1 MSTFNQAAQGNQNMN
16 YGQTGN
22 LGGYFM
28 NSGSTFLQNG
38 LNGNGWNFK
47 SAFGDQIGA
56 NGKAFNSKLG
66 GADGSIT
73 GFDNA
78 IGAAA
83 GYVGGLLDK
92 SAAHQRTSGKYGY
105 VANTVDSVANTVGMV
120 GNFNPLASGAGKLAM
135 GAVNKFTGGTDGM
148 TVQDSLL
155 GSSAVQGALTGIAAA
170 TGPIG
175 WGVAGAYLLASGIN
189 SAFGSTTTDNM
200 YKSFMDKDK
209 MSEVADAYSDMD
221 LENEANS
228 LYGKKYGLF
237 SKSAYKKAEK
247 KVKEAQMRMTNK
259 IDIRDTAKLGQIR
272 AGMVDA
278 NRLNYQMAINGGYKP
293 LAIGRRG
300 LKIDPE
306 RLAEAKRIAK
316 CIKQKKLASTNVIPA
331 EAREAMRDVTK
342 MPSDVMP
349 TFGKG
354 GKNYKNGQHVKT
366 NQCAEFSNGELRDR
380 GYTLTYGDAWNLK
393 NQDLVYSGYN
403 KDAKPE
409 NFDLNQ
415 VIKYN
420 HDAADRLYKEFD
432 SKTLDK
438 DSVYTVNMYYNGSPS
453 QETAYKEGRDSIT
466 GTHTGY
472 LQFNP
477 KTKKWEVI
485 HNIHGTVHVDP
496 FVSIQGSKG
505 KYGVTAIYKPRET
518 TIWNRFRGMLGLE
531 EGGEINYFQNGG
543 TVNVIPEGA
552 LHARKHHMENDEHIT
567 KKGIP
572 VVDVNGTQQA
582 EIERNEIIFR
592 KEVTNKLEELAKE
605 DSDEAAIEA
614 GKLLAQEII
623 ENTDDR
629 TGLIQQ
635 VTGDSFEKIP
645 MGANGFSIDSG
656 TIANAATNVI
666 GTFIAGRKAQ
676 KLKEEQ
682 EKLALEKQNL
692 EAQKQASE
700 FQKGFLNYK
709 AQTDQNGNV
718 SVVMLNNESTMNPD
732 DIKAKEDALNKQQ
745 GELLKQQQAQE
756 KNQSNYLNQLVQGI
770 SSIDFGALTKGKSN
784 IPDPNKASTA
794 NAANITKVATE
805 PNIPDKIELKK
816 DGDKLPD
823 VHLGLLE
830 ELKKL
835 SPEQLK
841 ELQAILKYLN
851 Q

>member
-316 CIKQKKLASTNVIPA
+316 CIKKKKSPIFDVIPA

-342 MPSDVMP
+342 VP
-349 TFGKG
+349 
-354 GKNYKNGQHVKT
+354 N
-366 NQCAEFSNGELRDR
+366 
-380 GYTLTYGDAWNLK
+380 DAL
-393 NQDLVYSGYN
+393 
-403 KDAKPE
+403 P
-409 NFDLNQ
+409 F
-415 VIKYN
+415 
-420 HDAADRLYKEFD
+420 F
-432 SKTLDK
+432 
-438 DSVYTVNMYYNGSPS
+438 
-453 QETAYKEGRDSIT
+453 KEG
-466 GTHTGY
+466 G
-472 LQFNP
+472 
-477 KTKKWEVI
+477 
-485 HNIHGTVHVDP
+485 NI
-496 FVSIQGSKG
+496 
-505 KYGVTAIYKPRET
+505 E
-518 TIWNRFRGMLGLE
+518 L
-531 EGGEINYFQNGG
+531 FQNGG
-543 TVNVIPEGA
+543 DVNVIPEGA

-592 KEVTNKLEELAKE
+592 KEVTNKLEELAK
-605 DSDEAAIEA
+605 DGSDEAAIEA

-635 VTGDSFEKIP
+635 VTGDSLEKIP

-784 IPDPNKASTA
+784 IPDPNTASTA

-835 SPEQLK
+835 SPEKLK
-841 ELQAILKYLN
+841 ELQVILKYLN

>member
-22 LGGYFM
+22 LGGYLL

-73 GFDNA
+73 GYDNA

-92 SAAHQRTSGKYGY
+92 SAAHQRTGGKYGY

-120 GNFNPLASGAGKLAM
+120 GNFNPIASGAGKLAM

-228 LYGKKYGLF
+228 LYNKKYGLF

-259 IDIRDTAKLGQIR
+259 IDIRDMAKLGQIR

-316 CIKQKKLASTNVIPA
+316 CIKNKKSPIFNVIPE
-331 EAREAMRDVTK
+331 EAREAMKDVTK
-342 MPSDVMP
+342 VP
-349 TFGKG
+349 
-354 GKNYKNGQHVKT
+354 N
-366 NQCAEFSNGELRDR
+366 
-380 GYTLTYGDAWNLK
+380 DAL
-393 NQDLVYSGYN
+393 
-403 KDAKPE
+403 P
-409 NFDLNQ
+409 F
-415 VIKYN
+415 
-420 HDAADRLYKEFD
+420 F
-432 SKTLDK
+432 
-438 DSVYTVNMYYNGSPS
+438 
-453 QETAYKEGRDSIT
+453 KEG
-466 GTHTGY
+466 G
-472 LQFNP
+472 
-477 KTKKWEVI
+477 
-485 HNIHGTVHVDP
+485 NI
-496 FVSIQGSKG
+496 
-505 KYGVTAIYKPRET
+505 E
-518 TIWNRFRGMLGLE
+518 L
-531 EGGEINYFQNGG
+531 FQNGG
-543 TVNVIPEGA
+543 DVNVIPEGA

-572 VVDVNGTQQA
+572 VVDINGTQQA
-582 EIERNEIIFR
+582 EIECNEIIFR
-592 KEVTNKLEELAKE
+592 KEVTNKLEELAK
-605 DSDEAAIEA
+605 DGSDKAAIEA

-635 VTGDSFEKIP
+635 VTGDSLEKIP
-645 MGANGFSIDSG
+645 MGAAGFSIDSG
-656 TIANAATNVI
+656 TIANTVMGAI
-666 GTFIAGRKAQ
+666 GSITAGRKAE
-676 KLKEEQ
+676 KLKREQ

-692 EAQKQASE
+692 EDQKKAAE

-732 DIKAKEDALNKQQ
+732 DIKAKEDALNKQE
-745 GELLKQQQAQE
+745 GELLEQQQAQE
-756 KNQSNYLNQLVQGI
+756 NNQSNYLNQLVQGV
-770 SSIDFGALTKGKSN
+770 SSIDFGALMKGKSN

-794 NAANITKVATE
+794 NAANITKVATA

-835 SPEQLK
+835 SPEKLK
-841 ELQAILKYLN
+841 ELQVILKYLN

>member
-22 LGGYFM
+22 LGGYLM

-316 CIKQKKLASTNVIPA
+316 CIKKKKSPIFDVIPA
-331 EAREAMRDVTK
+331 EAREVMRDVTK
-342 MPSDVMP
+342 VP
-349 TFGKG
+349 
-354 GKNYKNGQHVKT
+354 N
-366 NQCAEFSNGELRDR
+366 
-380 GYTLTYGDAWNLK
+380 DAL
-393 NQDLVYSGYN
+393 
-403 KDAKPE
+403 P
-409 NFDLNQ
+409 F
-415 VIKYN
+415 
-420 HDAADRLYKEFD
+420 F
-432 SKTLDK
+432 
-438 DSVYTVNMYYNGSPS
+438 
-453 QETAYKEGRDSIT
+453 KEG
-466 GTHTGY
+466 G
-472 LQFNP
+472 
-477 KTKKWEVI
+477 
-485 HNIHGTVHVDP
+485 NI
-496 FVSIQGSKG
+496 
-505 KYGVTAIYKPRET
+505 E
-518 TIWNRFRGMLGLE
+518 L
-531 EGGEINYFQNGG
+531 FQNGG
-543 TVNVIPEGA
+543 DVNVIPEGA

-572 VVDVNGTQQA
+572 VVDINGTQQA
-582 EIERNEIIFR
+582 EIECNEIIFR
-592 KEVTNKLEELAKE
+592 KEVTNKLEEFAK
-605 DSDEAAIEA
+605 DGSDEAAIEA

-635 VTGDSFEKIP
+635 VTGDSLEKIP
-645 MGANGFSIDSG
+645 MGAGGFSIDSG
-656 TIANAATNVI
+656 TIANTVMGAI
-666 GTFIAGRKAQ
+666 GSITAGRKAQ
-676 KLKEEQ
+676 KLKEQQ

-692 EAQKQASE
+692 EDQKKSAG

-718 SVVMLNNESTMNPD
+718 SVVMLNNESTVNPD
-732 DIKAKEDALNKQQ
+732 DIKAKEDALSKQE
-745 GELLKQQQAQE
+745 GELLEQQQAQE
-756 KNQSNYLNQLVQGI
+756 KNQSNYLNQLVQGV

-794 NAANITKVATE
+794 NAANITKVATA
-805 PNIPDKIELKK
+805 PNIPEKLEKGTKLPEFKTYEELVEYLNKTGRGSDEDYDLKAAYNDPEVYQIWREEEEKNPGKGHWTDKYKK
-816 DGDKLPD
+816 ESHPTYSTESILGEDPVNNGGIWMNVGDKDLFIVSD
-823 VHLGLLE
+823 YLANKYSLDKYSRYFAKE
-830 ELKKL
+830 EPNAYFQYKGKVYSSGRKK
-835 SPEQLK
+835 K
-841 ELQAILKYLN
+841 
-851 Q
+851 

>member
-22 LGGYFM
+22 LGGYLM

-56 NGKAFNSKLG
+56 NGQAFNSKLG
-66 GADGSIT
+66 GVDGSIT
-73 GFDNA
+73 GYDNA

-83 GYVGGLLDK
+83 GFAGGLLDK
-92 SAAHQRTSGKYGY
+92 GAAHQRTSGKYGY

-135 GAVNKFTGGTDGM
+135 GAVNNITGGTDGM

-189 SAFGSTTTDNM
+189 AATGKTTTDNA
-200 YKSFMDKDK
+200 YKSFMDKDIL
-209 MSEVADAYSDMD
+209 ADVSSGYTDMD
-221 LENEANS
+221 LENEAES
-228 LYGKKYGLF
+228 LYNKKYGGF
-237 SKSAYKKAEK
+237 SRGAYKKAQK
-247 KVKEAQMRMTNK
+247 KIDEAQMRMTDK
-259 IDIRDTAKLGQIR
+259 IDIRNTAKLGQIR

-278 NRLNYQMAINGGYKP
+278 NRLKYQMAINGGYKP
-293 LAIGRRG
+293 MAIGKRG

-316 CIKQKKLASTNVIPA
+316 CIKQNKRKVAFTNVIPV

-342 MPSDVMP
+342 VP
-349 TFGKG
+349 
-354 GKNYKNGQHVKT
+354 N
-366 NQCAEFSNGELRDR
+366 
-380 GYTLTYGDAWNLK
+380 DAL
-393 NQDLVYSGYN
+393 
-403 KDAKPE
+403 P
-409 NFDLNQ
+409 F
-415 VIKYN
+415 
-420 HDAADRLYKEFD
+420 F
-432 SKTLDK
+432 
-438 DSVYTVNMYYNGSPS
+438 
-453 QETAYKEGRDSIT
+453 KEG
-466 GTHTGY
+466 G
-472 LQFNP
+472 
-477 KTKKWEVI
+477 
-485 HNIHGTVHVDP
+485 NI
-496 FVSIQGSKG
+496 
-505 KYGVTAIYKPRET
+505 E
-518 TIWNRFRGMLGLE
+518 L
-531 EGGEINYFQNGG
+531 FQNGG
-543 TVNVIPEGA
+543 DVNVIPEGA

-572 VVDVNGTQQA
+572 VVDINGTQQA
-582 EIERNEIIFR
+582 EIECNEIIFR
-592 KEVTNKLEELAKE
+592 KEVTNKLEELAK
-605 DSDEAAIEA
+605 DGSDEAAIEA

-635 VTGDSFEKIP
+635 VTGDSLEKIP

-656 TIANAATNVI
+656 TIANAATNII
-666 GTFIAGRKAQ
+666 GTFTAGRKAQ

-692 EAQKQASE
+692 EDQKKAAE

-784 IPDPNKASTA
+784 IPDPNTASIA

-835 SPEQLK
+835 SPEKLR
-841 ELQAILKYLN
+841 ELQTILKYLN

>member
-1 MSTFNQAAQGNQNMN
+1 MSTFNQAAQGNQNIN

-22 LGGYFM
+22 LGGYLL
-28 NSGSTFLQNG
+28 NSGSTFLQTG

-73 GFDNA
+73 GYDNA

-120 GNFNPLASGAGKLAM
+120 GNFNPIASGAGKLAM

-189 SAFGSTTTDNM
+189 SAFGSTTTDNA

-237 SKSAYKKAEK
+237 SKSAYKKAQK
-247 KVKEAQMRMTNK
+247 KIDEAQMRMTNK
-259 IDIRDTAKLGQIR
+259 IDIRDMAKLGQIR

-316 CIKQKKLASTNVIPA
+316 CIKKKKSPIFDVIPA

-342 MPSDVMP
+342 VP
-349 TFGKG
+349 
-354 GKNYKNGQHVKT
+354 N
-366 NQCAEFSNGELRDR
+366 
-380 GYTLTYGDAWNLK
+380 DAL
-393 NQDLVYSGYN
+393 
-403 KDAKPE
+403 P
-409 NFDLNQ
+409 F
-415 VIKYN
+415 
-420 HDAADRLYKEFD
+420 F
-432 SKTLDK
+432 
-438 DSVYTVNMYYNGSPS
+438 
-453 QETAYKEGRDSIT
+453 KEG
-466 GTHTGY
+466 G
-472 LQFNP
+472 
-477 KTKKWEVI
+477 
-485 HNIHGTVHVDP
+485 NI
-496 FVSIQGSKG
+496 
-505 KYGVTAIYKPRET
+505 E
-518 TIWNRFRGMLGLE
+518 L
-531 EGGEINYFQNGG
+531 FQNGG
-543 TVNVIPEGA
+543 DVNVIPEGA

-572 VVDVNGTQQA
+572 VVDINGTQQA
-582 EIERNEIIFR
+582 EIECNEIIFR
-592 KEVTNKLEELAKE
+592 KEVTNKLEELAK
-605 DSDEAAIEA
+605 DGSDKAAIEA

-635 VTGDSFEKIP
+635 VTGDSLEKIP
-645 MGANGFSIDSG
+645 MGAAGFSIDSG
-656 TIANAATNVI
+656 TIANTVVGAI
-666 GTFIAGRKAQ
+666 GSFTAGRKAQ
-676 KLKEEQ
+676 KLKEQ
-682 EKLALEKQNL
+682 QDKLALEKQNL
-692 EAQKQASE
+692 EDQKKAAE
-700 FQKGFLNYK
+700 FQKGFLDYK

-718 SVVMLNNESTMNPD
+718 SVVMLNNESTINPD
-732 DIKAKEDALNKQQ
+732 DIKAKEDALSKQE
-745 GELLKQQQAQE
+745 GELLKQQQTQE
-756 KNQSNYLNQLVQGI
+756 NNQSNYLNQLVQGI
-770 SSIDFGALTKGKSN
+770 SSIDFGALMKGKSN
-784 IPDPNKASTA
+784 IPDPNTASTA
-794 NAANITKVATE
+794 NAANITKVATA
-805 PNIPDKIELKK
+805 PNIPEKIKIQK

-823 VHLGLLE
+823 THLGLLE

-835 SPEQLK
+835 PPEKLR

>member
-1 MSTFNQAAQGNQNMN
+1 MSTFNQAAQGNQNIN

-22 LGGYFM
+22 LGGYLM
-28 NSGSTFLQNG
+28 NSGSAFLQNG

-73 GFDNA
+73 GYDNA

-105 VANTVDSVANTVGMV
+105 VANTVDSVANTVGAV
-120 GNFNPLASGAGKLAM
+120 GNFNPIASGAGKLAM

-316 CIKQKKLASTNVIPA
+316 CIKQKKLAFTNVIPA

-342 MPSDVMP
+342 VP
-349 TFGKG
+349 
-354 GKNYKNGQHVKT
+354 N
-366 NQCAEFSNGELRDR
+366 
-380 GYTLTYGDAWNLK
+380 DAL
-393 NQDLVYSGYN
+393 
-403 KDAKPE
+403 P
-409 NFDLNQ
+409 F
-415 VIKYN
+415 
-420 HDAADRLYKEFD
+420 F
-432 SKTLDK
+432 
-438 DSVYTVNMYYNGSPS
+438 
-453 QETAYKEGRDSIT
+453 KEG
-466 GTHTGY
+466 G
-472 LQFNP
+472 
-477 KTKKWEVI
+477 
-485 HNIHGTVHVDP
+485 NI
-496 FVSIQGSKG
+496 
-505 KYGVTAIYKPRET
+505 E
-518 TIWNRFRGMLGLE
+518 L
-531 EGGEINYFQNGG
+531 FQNGG
-543 TVNVIPEGA
+543 DVNVIPEGA

-592 KEVTNKLEELAKE
+592 KEVTNRLEELAK
-605 DSDEAAIEA
+605 DGSDEAAIEA

-629 TGLIQQ
+629 TGLIQE
-635 VTGDSFEKIP
+635 VTGDSLEKIP
-645 MGANGFSIDSG
+645 MGAAGFSIDSG
-656 TIANAATNVI
+656 TIANTVLGAVGSIT
-666 GTFIAGRKAQ
+666 AGRKAQ
-676 KLKEEQ
+676 KLKEQQ

-692 EAQKQASE
+692 EDQKKAAE

-732 DIKAKEDALNKQQ
+732 DIKAKEDALNKQE
-745 GELLKQQQAQE
+745 GELLEQQQVQE
-756 KNQSNYLNQLVQGI
+756 NNQSNYLSQLVQGV
-770 SSIDFGALTKGKSN
+770 SSIDFGALMKGKSN
-784 IPDPNKASTA
+784 IPDPNTASTA
-794 NAANITKVATE
+794 NAANITKVATA

-835 SPEQLK
+835 SPEKLK
-841 ELQAILKYLN
+841 ELQVILKYLN